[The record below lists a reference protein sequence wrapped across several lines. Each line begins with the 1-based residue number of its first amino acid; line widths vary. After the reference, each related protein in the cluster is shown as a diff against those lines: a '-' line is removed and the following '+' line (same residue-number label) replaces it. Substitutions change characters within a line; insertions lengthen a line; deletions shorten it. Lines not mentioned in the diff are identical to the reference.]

1 MERELSLF
9 VPVVHALMILIGLVG
24 CFFGFKIFRLM
35 LVVVVALACAGL
47 GSCIGFSFS
56 ADPLIWSAVGLG
68 LGALLGALLAFFF
81 YSVGVGILGALF
93 VCTSL
98 MPYLQDLGPLLQ
110 IAVLA
115 ICGLIAAYAA
125 VAVTNIAIQL
135 VTAMLGAFIAVQ
147 GILFFLQGR
156 VSQDWLNETGA
167 WDFAFNFDPMAGL
180 SALVLGAVGFFLQNR
195 SSSS

>member
-1 MERELSLF
+1 MERELSLL
-9 VPVVHALMILIGLVG
+9 VPVVHALMIAIGLVG

-35 LVVVVALACAGL
+35 LVVLVALAGAGL
-47 GSCIGFSFS
+47 GSWIGFSFS

-68 LGALLGALLAFFF
+68 LGALLGAILAFFF

-98 MPYLQDLGPLLQ
+98 MPYIQDLAPLLQ

-156 VSQDWLNETGA
+156 VSQDWVNETGA
-167 WDFAFNFDPMAGL
+167 WDFSFNFDPIAGL
-180 SALVLGAVGFFLQNR
+180 SALVLGAVGFFFQNR